1 MAVDQLTE
9 LVQPSPLVRGTF
21 LGEEAV
27 GRRRGARRTWSVS
40 TFVVDLVTTTL
51 AAGLTLLLAAILGI
65 SRAPLEWALAMPVIV
80 LAVFRLRGSYARRL
94 GTSLLDDLR
103 LVLAAT
109 AIAAMAVTSLRV
121 ATSNDAYV
129 AAQEIWQWILTAGL
143 VGLGRVGLF
152 VREDRLR
159 RAGRL
164 NRPTLIIGAGTVGRL
179 VASRLRNRPELG
191 LKPIGFLDKEPM
203 DGDGELPVLGASWD
217 LERVIEEHDVEHVI
231 LTFSTAPHHVLL
243 RIARTCEEL
252 RVGVHLVP
260 RLFES
265 VTDRLTVDHLGGLPL
280 ISMHRSDPKGWQVA
294 LKYVLDRMIAA
305 ALLVVCAPVLA
316 LTAICALLTMG
327 RPVVYAQP
335 RVGQDGRRFTLLK
348 LRSMRPQVDGV
359 EEDDEE
365 RVTRSRQLPPEDC
378 VRRAAPAFQR
388 PQGRDEPDRAA
399 AGAAGFVDVF
409 ERQVY
414 RYDARHRVKSGI
426 TGWAQ
431 VHGIGA
437 SRTALADRVEWDN
450 YYIENWSPWLDL
462 KIALLT
468 PLALVRFTQR

>member
-1 MAVDQLTE
+1 MAIDQLTE

-203 DGDGELPVLGASWD
+203 DGDGEPPYS
-217 LERVIEEHDVEHVI
+217 
-231 LTFSTAPHHVLL
+231 
-243 RIARTCEEL
+243 ARA
-252 RVGVHLVP
+252 G
-260 RLFES
+260 
-265 VTDRLTVDHLGGLPL
+265 
-280 ISMHRSDPKGWQVA
+280 IS
-294 LKYVLDRMIAA
+294 
-305 ALLVVCAPVLA
+305 
-316 LTAICALLTMG
+316 
-327 RPVVYAQP
+327 
-335 RVGQDGRRFTLLK
+335 
-348 LRSMRPQVDGV
+348 
-359 EEDDEE
+359 
-365 RVTRSRQLPPEDC
+365 
-378 VRRAAPAFQR
+378 
-388 PQGRDEPDRAA
+388 
-399 AGAAGFVDVF
+399 
-409 ERQVY
+409 
-414 RYDARHRVKSGI
+414 SG
-426 TGWAQ
+426 
-431 VHGIGA
+431 
-437 SRTALADRVEWDN
+437 
-450 YYIENWSPWLDL
+450 
-462 KIALLT
+462 
-468 PLALVRFTQR
+468 